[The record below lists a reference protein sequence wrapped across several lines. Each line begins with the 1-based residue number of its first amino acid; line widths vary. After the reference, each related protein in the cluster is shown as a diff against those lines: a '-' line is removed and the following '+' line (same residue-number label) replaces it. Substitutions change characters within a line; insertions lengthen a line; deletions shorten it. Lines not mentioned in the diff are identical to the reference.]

1 MAVSNT
7 VQKLILGF
15 LVLIVGLALIG
26 TVASNSL
33 VVTEKTTV
41 YDEVID
47 VSSARVG
54 ADLSINETLSNFTVT
69 NVPSGWKV
77 DDCPIVQLAYGND
90 SVTLALAT
98 DYEVFLSEG
107 ILHVLNTTDTNGSLG
122 NTTYFDYTYCADG
135 YLNIAWGRTILNLV
149 AGFFA
154 LALLGASVGI
164 FYSIGKD
171 TGIIK

>member
-1 MAVSNT
+1 MASNT

-26 TVASNSL
+26 SVASNGLL
-33 VVTEKTTV
+33 VTTKTTV
-41 YDEVID
+41 YNEVID
-47 VSSARVG
+47 VSSARDIG
-54 ADLSINETLSNFTVT
+54 GDLSINETLSNFTVT

-77 DDCPIVQLAYGND
+77 YDCPITQLAYGND
-90 SVTLALAT
+90 SVTLTLTT
-98 DYEVFLSEG
+98 DYEVFPVQG
-107 ILHVLNTTDTNGSLG
+107 VIHVLNTTDTNHSLG

-135 YLNIAWGRTILNLV
+135 YINIAWGRTILNLV

-171 TGIIK
+171 TGIVK